1 MMKVGNLQVNTLKVD
16 SIKIGSIKVNTING
30 VTAEE
35 LSYLNGIKDN
45 VQKQLDDLNE
55 SSNTLKNLWK
65 LK

>member
-1 MMKVGNLQVNTLKVD
+1 MMKVGNLQVNTLKVG
-16 SIKIGSIKVNTING
+16 SIKIDSIKVNTING
-30 VTAEE
+30 VTAKE

-45 VQKQLDDLNE
+45 VQKQLDDLNT